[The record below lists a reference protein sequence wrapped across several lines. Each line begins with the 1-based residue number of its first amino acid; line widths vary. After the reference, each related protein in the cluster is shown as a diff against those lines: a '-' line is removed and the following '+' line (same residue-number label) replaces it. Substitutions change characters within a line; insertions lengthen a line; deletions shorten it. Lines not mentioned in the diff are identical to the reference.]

1 MRIAALSDIH
11 GNLPALEAVLAEIG
25 RERVDVVVNLG
36 DILSGP
42 LWPAETAELLMQPR
56 PAGRPWVTIAGN
68 HERQMLAATGRSLAE
83 DSTDSDDLAARATTP
98 AQQGWLHALPA
109 GQRFGDGRGGQVLLT
124 HGTPL
129 VDHEPLLETVTGGA
143 VPGIRAALP
152 HELMSRIGDAV
163 PVDTTLVLCGHSHL
177 PRVLALDG
185 VLFVNPGS
193 VGLQAYDHDQPHDHV
208 VENGSPHA
216 RWALLEHTAHFGW
229 QVQQRLT
236 AYGWRAAAA
245 RAESQGRPDWADAL
259 LTGRVGR
266 RQAG

>member
-1 MRIAALSDIH
+1 VRIAAVSDIH

-25 RERVDVVVNLG
+25 RERVDVIVNLG

-56 PAGRPWVTIAGN
+56 LAGKPWVTIAGN
-68 HERQMLAATGRSLAE
+68 HERQMLSAARRGATEASA
-83 DSTDSDDLAARATTP
+83 DSDDLAARATTP
-98 AQQGWLHALPA
+98 EQQRWLHELPG

-124 HGTPL
+124 HGTPK

-143 VPGIRAALP
+143 LPGLRAATPAEVQPRL
-152 HELMSRIGDAV
+152 GDALL
-163 PVDTTLVLCGHSHL
+163 PDTTLVLCGHSHL
-177 PRVLALDG
+177 PRVLAMDG

-193 VGLQAYDHDQPHDHV
+193 VGLQAYDHDRPHDHV
-208 VENGSPHA
+208 AENGSPHA
-216 RWALLEHTAHFGW
+216 RWALLDHTASHGW

-266 RQAG
+266 QR

>member
-11 GNLPALEAVLAEIG
+11 GNLPALEAVLAELA
-25 RERVDVVVNLG
+25 RERVDLIVNLG

-56 PAGRPWVTIAGN
+56 LAGRPWVTIAGN
-68 HERQMLAATGRSLAE
+68 HERQLLSAARRGADEGSS
-83 DSTDSDDLAARATTP
+83 DGDDLAARATT
-98 AQQGWLHALPA
+98 AEQRRWLHELPTR
-109 GQRFGDGRGGQVLLT
+109 QRFGDGRGGQVLLT

-129 VDHEPLLETVTGGA
+129 VDHEPLLETVIGGA
-143 VPGIRAALP
+143 LPGLRAATPREVQPRL
-152 HELMSRIGDAV
+152 GDV
-163 PVDTTLVLCGHSHL
+163 MTPDTTLVLCGHSHL

-185 VLFVNPGS
+185 VLLVNPGS
-193 VGLQAYDHDQPHDHV
+193 VGLQAYEHDQPHDHL

-216 RWALLEHTAHFGW
+216 RWALLEHAAHFGW

-236 AYGWRAAAA
+236 AYGWRATAA

-259 LTGRVGR
+259 LSGRMGR
-266 RQAG
+266 R